1 MSNDSNNAFGDNPTE
16 PFGPGDGPASMLGR
30 YRLLRELGRGGF
42 GTVWLAEERGQVTR
56 RVAIKILT
64 DPLSSREVLARFQQ
78 EIQAQAMMNHP
89 GIAKVLAAD
98 RAPDGR
104 PYYVMEYIKGLP
116 ITTFCDQK
124 ELSIKDRLV
133 LFRRVCDAVQHA
145 HMKGVIHRDIK
156 PSNVMAGLVEDAERF
171 ESIEQVFV
179 RVIDFG
185 VAKAINRPLIDA
197 TIATADFQMIGTAG
211 YMSPEQASP
220 DAMGIDTRADVY
232 SLGVM
237 LYELLVGARPF
248 TNDQLK
254 NAMWKGIHKFL
265 QETEPPPPSTR
276 LSNLRTASDDEG
288 QNSATIARARGCALD
303 VLVEELRRELEWI
316 PLHAMAKLPE
326 DRYRSPA
333 DLADDIARYLE
344 GKPLR
349 AGPRTLWY
357 HARKIARLYRPQ
369 VAVAFTIL
377 TLLIT
382 GAAAVTWQWR
392 EAESARARAVEQKT
406 EVEWNAYRGFLFAA
420 AARAREQDHA
430 RAEELLRSTAPLL
443 RGWEYNFLNALIGDR
458 ANRQTS
464 LDRVL
469 ALFPT
474 TDPNRRDVVGRMQD
488 ATLTRDARGWR
499 ISNFRFREI
508 AINSLPSQTIATSA
522 DGSRVLCSNGAGG
535 LAVLSRLPNQT
546 KLLAT
551 LERPSGS
558 PALSG
563 GSLSPDGSLV
573 AAWGEGS
580 VDLFDATTGALMKQ
594 LGEGDC
600 ARFLADASLLI
611 AGPTLRRYADRG
623 VGSIV
628 SEAAISLQGKRR
640 AIAASTTLA
649 LVRAEGGAELIEL
662 ESGRSRWVIEGQF
675 TTGAVFTEPN
685 VAVLGE
691 RSLLR
696 VVSAENP
703 SMTADVSVPLAIDNV
718 GEGPSPGNMWIST
731 KAIGTLEFE
740 TLPTPT
746 PRARPAVD
754 ARAMIPAPVGRD
766 VIVIS
771 DAGATVMEIAT
782 GRTRTELGSVIATP
796 AWSPDAAHIIAIR
809 IQNGVQ
815 LIEHRGSNEPNPIPL
830 PDSAADHIA
839 RFGSVAMAY
848 SPNADRVLLVWGEDT
863 HYAAAEWSRVQSS
876 WSATRRWPLEANQ
889 IDDAKSSARAVV
901 AAWDPAGSR
910 RAIGFLTRVIYWD
923 DTASPVVVET
933 TIQPTH
939 MRFSPD
945 SRFIGIAGAP
955 LMAGTINLETG
966 TLAELGA
973 DARRMTDDRTL
984 GLAWT
989 AAPQR
994 LIHLRSRG
1002 LTVWDGTREL
1012 FDLTH
1017 DPVAASALLADSTS
1031 IEVARD
1037 GRIGPLTDLIK

>member
-369 VAVAFTIL
+369 VAVALTIL
-377 TLLIT
+377 TLLIA
-382 GAAAVTWQWR
+382 GAAGVTWQWR
-392 EAESARARAVEQKT
+392 EAESARAREARERQAA
-406 EVEWNAYRGFLFAA
+406 EREAYRSLLIGINGELVSRSFWYARSLVDGAARHRGNWEFDLLASLTPALERHAPPDPIVAMAARGDRIRAIGALQNFWLSPTNFNEVAPPDAGIARTIALSPDAKFILAYRLRPGTPAWILLDSDATIADARVLQGPAPAGRLLGAVSLDGSRAALGTHGQSPLLITSTSDSTSIQLDVPAA
-420 AARAREQDHA
+420 ACDFTPDAS
-430 RAEELLRSTAPLL
+430 EL
-443 RGWEYNFLNALIGDR
+443 I
-458 ANRQTS
+458 
-464 LDRVL
+464 L
-469 ALFPT
+469 A
-474 TDPNRRDVVGRMQD
+474 D
-488 ATLTRDARGWR
+488 ATLSRYSTTTGRRTGELLPNRQATPGRLLRFSPSRDAVLIIDAAQAQLWELATARNVWTRPG
-499 ISNFRFREI
+499 NFVAAAFSPDGASVLLATPSEVHLIPAASGTRSRV
-508 AINSLPSQTIATSA
+508 LPFDFTILAVGFTP
-522 DGSRVLCSNGAGG
+522 DGSRAWVSGNSINRNSLVLFPPPDPRPLFVGPPDAVLRGSTASPLLAVESEQKRTVDLIDTRSGVAMAQLVNTLGPTSFDRNGDVWVTSALGDQPILIHRSAAGEATEPAPPSLKVAPDQPLRVG
-535 LAVLSRLPNQT
+535 LALGDAAIFLAASTQTEVSVHKRTSAGWAVLGSWP
-546 KLLAT
+546 LAPGADPARRKP
-551 LERPSGS
+551 EEFVRP
-558 PALSG
+558 AMVRAA
-563 GSLSPDGSLV
+563 DRDAMVAV
-573 AAWGEGS
+573 AAE
-580 VDLFDATTGALMKQ
+580 TGVY
-594 LGEGDC
+594 
-600 ARFLADASLLI
+600 LLDSSG
-611 AGPTLRRYADRG
+611 AQRSFVPA
-623 VGSIV
+623 
-628 SEAAISLQGKRR
+628 EAVPEFIEFEP
-640 AIAASTTLA
+640 ASTTLA
-649 LVRAEGGAELIEL
+649 IACAGGD
-662 ESGRSRWVIEGQF
+662 
-675 TTGAVFTEPN
+675 VFLAT
-685 VAVLGE
+685 E
-691 RSLLR
+691 RSITQLQKADGRPTDVQIRGIFWIEPGKLAIVESSQ
-696 VVSAENP
+696 VVVWDTATASELARITIPPTQSATIAGSERRLI
-703 SMTADVSVPLAIDNV
+703 SADVH
-718 GEGPSPGNMWIST
+718 
-731 KAIGTLEFE
+731 
-740 TLPTPT
+740 
-746 PRARPAVD
+746 
-754 ARAMIPAPVGRD
+754 
-766 VIVIS
+766 
-771 DAGATVMEIAT
+771 ATVDII
-782 GRTRTELGSVIATP
+782 GRR
-796 AWSPDAAHIIAIR
+796 
-809 IQNGVQ
+809 
-815 LIEHRGSNEPNPIPL
+815 
-830 PDSAADHIA
+830 
-839 RFGSVAMAY
+839 
-848 SPNADRVLLVWGEDT
+848 
-863 HYAAAEWSRVQSS
+863 
-876 WSATRRWPLEANQ
+876 
-889 IDDAKSSARAVV
+889 
-901 AAWDPAGSR
+901 
-910 RAIGFLTRVIYWD
+910 
-923 DTASPVVVET
+923 
-933 TIQPTH
+933 
-939 MRFSPD
+939 
-945 SRFIGIAGAP
+945 
-955 LMAGTINLETG
+955 
-966 TLAELGA
+966 
-973 DARRMTDDRTL
+973 
-984 GLAWT
+984 
-989 AAPQR
+989 
-994 LIHLRSRG
+994 
-1002 LTVWDGTREL
+1002 
-1012 FDLTH
+1012 
-1017 DPVAASALLADSTS
+1017 
-1031 IEVARD
+1031 
-1037 GRIGPLTDLIK
+1037 